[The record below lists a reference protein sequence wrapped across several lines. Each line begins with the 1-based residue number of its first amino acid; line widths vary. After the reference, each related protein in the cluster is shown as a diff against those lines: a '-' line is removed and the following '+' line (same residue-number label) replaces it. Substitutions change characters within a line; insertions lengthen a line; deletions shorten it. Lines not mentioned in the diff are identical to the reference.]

1 MPICGFNKKM
11 RKGLEMFNEG
21 LVEHGL
27 IDRTQK
33 NNESIDQGIKRELSD
48 MTRLFLEINRI
59 ENAPKRILTEGLIR
73 YAMGFYLLMRT
84 KNVEQY
90 KQVVASINQ
99 YFFDMDDIYYSKLEG
114 KLDDMRELAE
124 FLNRQKI

>member
-1 MPICGFNKKM
+1 M